1 MITSGGSFDL
11 VQNCLLSNSDYFLT
25 ALDFVHNIVGLL
37 RILHMYLFHNVV
49 FDEVP
54 SGHFVLGIL
63 AFFQA
68 EEVS

>member
-37 RILHMYLFHNVV
+37 RILHMYLFH
-49 FDEVP
+49 
-54 SGHFVLGIL
+54 FVLGIL

>member
-1 MITSGGSFDL
+1 MVTSDGSFDL

-25 ALDFVHNIVGLL
+25 ALDFVQNIVGLL

-63 AFFQA
+63 AFL
-68 EEVS
+68 S